1 MIDLGV
7 HGPCVCQ
14 NFENKLDQCVN
25 AYTVRESGKSVK
37 LIPSKRESVMTII
50 LDGCVMQDNET
61 KCDALFLYAKDN
73 RKCSF
78 LVELKGAGDLPK
90 AFEQLGYTRYHRQE
104 YLEIIQ
110 KLNELP
116 GNTAKEIFVIVSN
129 GQLTKPEQE
138 RLENEHRV
146 RVKKILYCEGNAKIP
161 DLREAM

>member
-7 HGPCVCQ
+7 HDPCICQ
-14 NFENKLDQCVN
+14 NYKNELDQCVD
-25 AYTVRESGKSVK
+25 AYTVREGGKSVK
-37 LIPSKRESVMTII
+37 LIPYKKESAMTII

-61 KCDALFLYAKDN
+61 KCDALFLYAKEN
-73 RKCSF
+73 RKFSF

-90 AFEQLGYTRYHRQE
+90 AFEQLGYTRHYRQE
-104 YLEIIQ
+104 YSEIIQ

-116 GNTAKEIFVIVSN
+116 GNKAKELFVIVSN
-129 GQLTKPEQE
+129 GQMTKPEQE

-161 DLREAM
+161 DLRETI